1 MNEMKME
8 AAGAGSTVTDKISAI
23 GRFAIQSS
31 PILSSSRYSRDQS
44 FNVDE
49 ECKIR
54 QRVLQEIKSIMYARV
69 VMVVSRRVFQFGF
82 SLFPSRRYSFS
93 WSVPCFSFVGT
104 YIVGF
109 GTGKPRIR
117 AVSDFEIFGK
127 GYCVSVACG
136 TRL

>member
-8 AAGAGSTVTDKISAI
+8 AAGAGSTVADKISAI

-54 QRVLQEIKSIMYARV
+54 QRVLQEIKSIMYACV
-69 VMVVSRRVFQFGF
+69 VMDVSRRVFQFGF

-93 WSVPCFSFVGT
+93 SWSARFCWCIHPV
-104 YIVGF
+104 VGF